1 MTLFRLALR
10 NLWRQRF
17 RTVAITLATA
27 LAAGFIFSASTIIE
41 SVESTLQNGM
51 AKLGADIMVVPDGYE
66 SKGRKVLLSGEPTAF
81 YMDGSVLPG
90 VTAIKGIEK
99 VSPQLFMVS
108 AVLQCCSMPTVLLVA
123 YDTATDF
130 TITPWVSHI
139 NKLPPEA
146 TLDPVTIGA
155 ETLYASEGPYMTFFG
170 KKFRVGS
177 SMNPTGMRYLDY
189 SIFMTMQAARD
200 MIEKSARDSLKPLTV
215 RPDQISSIMVKVSR
229 DSDIKAVAGEIE
241 ASFKGIKAL
250 LTNDMISSVKREIE
264 ASLWS
269 VIAAGLACWAMTI
282 MLIGLV
288 FAMSVN
294 ERQRELGLIRAMGA
308 TRFHTLRLI
317 VTEASIICGIGGF
330 AGVSVGLAI
339 IVTFKR
345 LITHSLGNITFLWPS
360 PVIISSIG
368 VACIVIMTLSG
379 ALAALVPALKSCR
392 KEPYD
397 AIRQGSNGQ

>member
-1 MTLFRLALR
+1 MTLFRLALK

-17 RTVAITLATA
+17 RTIAISMATA
-27 LAAGFIFSASTIIE
+27 LAAGFIFSATTIIE

-51 AKLGADIMVVPDGYE
+51 AKLGADIMVVPEGNE

-90 VTAIKGIEK
+90 VAAINGVEK

-130 TITPWVSHI
+130 TITPWVTHV

-146 TLDPVTIGA
+146 SLDPVTIGA

-177 SMNPTGMRYLDY
+177 SMNLTGMRYLDF

-200 MIEKSARDSLKPLTV
+200 MIERSGRDSLKPLTV
-215 RPDQISSIMVKVSR
+215 RPDQISSIMVKAASG
-229 DSDIKAVAGEIE
+229 SDIKAMAGKIE
-241 ASFKGIKAL
+241 ASFKGVKAIR
-250 LTNDMISSVKREIE
+250 TNDMISSVKREIE

-269 VIAAGLACWAMTI
+269 VMAAGIACWAMTI

-317 VTEASIICGIGGF
+317 LMEASIICGAGGF
-330 AGVSVGLAI
+330 AGVSIGLGT

-360 PVIISSIG
+360 PVTIASIG
-368 VACIVIMTLSG
+368 AACILVMSVSG
-379 ALAALVPALKSCR
+379 ALAALVPALRSCR

-397 AIRQGSNGQ
+397 AIRQGGNG